1 MNTIL
6 WVIGLVILGILTL
19 TAFGM
24 TIGKKDREDF
34 DDLARYVDT
43 CPNTRGNREICWD
56 EFFRLYEN
64 GHIPGED
71 LEELRVKMIKKF
83 RWA

>member
-1 MNTIL
+1 MQTIIT
-6 WVIGLVILGILTL
+6 VFGLIILGILTL
-19 TAFGM
+19 IVFGM

-56 EFFRLYEN
+56 EFHRLYDN
-64 GHIPGED
+64 GFIPGEA
-71 LEELRVKMIKKF
+71 LEELRVRMIAKF
-83 RWA
+83 K